1 MRWLVSQDITLC
13 NIEKTL
19 HRFFL
24 LCGAVFASMYEGNGN
39 NIHFTTRINGGFI
52 MFTKLFSKI
61 IVTMLVVTMMIPT
74 QSIFGMTDQAP
85 VAQQVAQPVEQ
96 SVEQQLEDLA
106 SLTPADLLD
115 LSKLFDCINLF
126 QILNPEVSPA
136 PAPERE
142 VTNHLVTEE
151 ELVTDEEVLTDLADA
166 TPSDEQN
173 PTKRSKR
180 AIETVADVASLGHSI
195 YEYNK
200 NPTKINAV
208 FMAWDAVATVV
219 PFVPGSYVAKG
230 AIKNDK
236 VQDALGKIKE
246 YVGEDAK
253 LTINKSGE
261 HVLLSKDETKRI
273 RFDLKNPKP
282 HENGHGHVEE
292 KKPNS
297 RNWWKSGPIYP
308 SDVKPK

>member
-1 MRWLVSQDITLC
+1 M
-13 NIEKTL
+13 
-19 HRFFL
+19 L
-24 LCGAVFASMYEGNGN
+24 LA
-39 NIHFTTRINGGFI
+39 
-52 MFTKLFSKI
+52 
-61 IVTMLVVTMMIPT
+61 TMMIPT
-74 QSIFGMTDQAP
+74 QAIFGMTDQAP
-85 VAQQVAQPVEQ
+85 VAQPVAQ
-96 SVEQQLEDLA
+96 SVEQQVEDLA
-106 SLTPADLLD
+106 SLTPAELHDLLD
-115 LSKLFDCINLF
+115 LSTIFDCINLF
-126 QILNPEVSPA
+126 QMLNPDVA
-136 PAPERE
+136 PAPTPAPEIE

-173 PTKRSKR
+173 PSIRSKR
-180 AIETVADVASLGHSI
+180 AIETVADAASLGHSV

-219 PFVPGSYVAKG
+219 PFVPGSYVAKV

-253 LTINKSGE
+253 LTINKSGD
-261 HVLLSKDETKRI
+261 HVLLSKDETKRV

-297 RNWWKSGPIYP
+297 RNWWKSGPLYP